1 MKIHKSAIRPPSS
14 DRRRWLALIVVCFGQ
29 LMIVLDTTIVNV
41 ALPSIQRDL
50 RFSQADLTWVV
61 NAYLITYGSL
71 LLLAGRA
78 GDLIGRKR
86 VFLAGVAVFT
96 AASVLS
102 GFANDPASLVVA
114 RFLQGA
120 GGALSAGVILALIVT
135 GFPKPTERAQAMSI
149 FTFVIAGGGSLG
161 LLAGGLLTE
170 SINWHWIF
178 FINLPIGV
186 ATFLAGTRLIDDT
199 SGIGL
204 GQGVDVI
211 GSVLVTAA
219 TVLAVYAIVT
229 AAQYGWMSDHT
240 IGFGSAAAFLLVVF
254 FWLEARLA
262 NPILPL
268 RILRLR
274 SLTSASAVRA
284 MLATGM
290 FTTFFLGAL
299 YLQHVKGYTALGTG
313 LAFLPSTLALAV
325 LSTGM
330 TARLMRSFGPR
341 ALLIPGLATITAALA
356 LMATADVH
364 AGYFPGIFGGYLLFG
379 IGAGMS
385 FMPLM
390 TIMMAEVPMADAG
403 IASGVANV
411 TMQVG
416 AAFGL
421 AALGTISADHTRV
434 LAAQGQS
441 VVSSL
446 TAGYQ
451 LGFAIAAACV
461 ATALVIVVLVVR
473 SPARVRVHQPLAR
486 PEPETA
492 DDESAAA

>member
-1 MKIHKSAIRPPSS
+1 MKIHSSALRPDS
-14 DRRRWLALIVVCFGQ
+14 RRWLALIVVCFGQ
-29 LMIVLDTTIVNV
+29 LMIVLDSTIVNV

-50 RFSQADLTWVV
+50 HFSQADLTWVV

-86 VFLAGVAVFT
+86 VFLAGVVVFT
-96 AASVLS
+96 IASVLN
-102 GFANDPASLVVA
+102 GFAPDASSLVVA

-135 GFPKPTERAQAMSI
+135 GFPKPVERAQAMSI
-149 FTFVIAGGGSLG
+149 FTFVIAGGGSIG

-186 ATFLAGTRLIDDT
+186 ATFVAGAVLIDET
-199 SGIGL
+199 EGIGL
-204 GQGVDVI
+204 GRGVDVI
-211 GSVLVTAA
+211 GSILVTAA
-219 TVLAVYAIVT
+219 TVLGVYAIVT
-229 AAQYGWMSDHT
+229 AATFGWTSDHT
-240 IGFGSAAAFLLVVF
+240 IGFGSAAIFLLIVF
-254 FWLEARLA
+254 FWLEARLE

-268 RILRLR
+268 RVLRLR
-274 SLTSASAVRA
+274 SLTCASAVRA

-290 FTTFFLGAL
+290 FSTFFLGAL

-313 LAFLPSTLALAV
+313 LAFLPSTLALGV
-325 LSTGM
+325 LSTGI
-330 TARLMRSFGPR
+330 TARLMRTFGPR

-356 LMATADVH
+356 LMATADAH
-364 AGYFPGIFGGYLLFG
+364 AGYFPGIFGAYLLFG

-403 IASGVANV
+403 VASGMANV

-416 AAFGL
+416 AALGL
-421 AALGTISADHTRV
+421 AGLGTISADHSRS
-434 LAAQGQS
+434 LAAQGES
-441 VVSSL
+441 VVSAL
-446 TAGYQ
+446 TGGYQ
-451 LGFAIAAACV
+451 LGFGIAAACV
-461 ATALVIVVLVVR
+461 ATALLIVIVALR
-473 SPARVRVHQPLAR
+473 SPVPVRVQRPMTN
-486 PEPETA
+486 PEPANE
-492 DDESAAA
+492 DESEAA

>member
-1 MKIHKSAIRPPSS
+1 MKIHSSAIRPDP
-14 DRRRWLALIVVCFGQ
+14 RRWLALIVVCFGQ
-29 LMIVLDTTIVNV
+29 LMIVLDSTIVNV

-50 RFSQADLTWVV
+50 RFTPAELTWVV

-71 LLLAGRA
+71 LLLAGRI
-78 GDLIGRKR
+78 GDLIGRKK
-86 VFLAGVAVFT
+86 VFLAGVVLFT

-102 GFANDPASLVVA
+102 GFAQSPAALVIA

-135 GFPKPTERAQAMSI
+135 GFPRPVERAQAMSI
-149 FTFVIAGGGSLG
+149 FTFVIAGGGSIG

-170 SINWHWIF
+170 WINWHWIF

-186 ATFLAGTRLIDDT
+186 ATFVAGAALIDET
-199 SGIGL
+199 EGIGVGKGL
-204 GQGVDVI
+204 DI
-211 GSVLVTAA
+211 AGSLLVTAA
-219 TVLAVYAIVT
+219 TVLGIYAIVT
-229 AAQYGWMSDHT
+229 TGQYGW
-240 IGFGSAAAFLLVVF
+240 GSAHTLGLVAAAAGLLVAF
-254 FWLEARLA
+254 FVLESRLE

-274 SLTSASAVRA
+274 SLTGASAARA

-299 YLQHVKGYTALGTG
+299 YLPHVKGYSASGTG
-313 LAFLPSTLALAV
+313 LAFLPSTAALGV
-325 LSTGM
+325 LSLGV

-341 ALLIPGLATITAALA
+341 ALLIPGLVTITTALVLLAGADQGAA
-356 LMATADVH
+356 
-364 AGYFPGIFGGYLLFG
+364 YFPGIFGAYLLFG

-390 TIMMAEVPMADAG
+390 TIMMAEVPTADAG

-421 AALGTISADHTRV
+421 AALGGISADHSRAM
-434 LAAQGQS
+434 LAQG
-441 VVSSL
+441 SSL
-446 TAGYQ
+446 VSALTGGYQ
-451 LGFAIAAACV
+451 LGFAIAAASV
-461 ATALVIVVLVVR
+461 AAGLLIVLMVLR
-473 SPARVRVHQPLAR
+473 SPRGTSARQPLTR
-486 PEPETA
+486 HDTTNMEE
-492 DDESAAA
+492 AA